1 MNDKKKIIDEIIKF
15 VMLGNPS
22 IQKKK
27 IPLNQSLLKLS
38 ILDSYGII
46 ELVTFVEK
54 KYGISIGDEELT
66 SEKFGS
72 IEKISSLIIKKISK
86 K

>member
-1 MNDKKKIIDEIIKF
+1 MNDKKKIIDEIVKF
-15 VMLGNPS
+15 VKLSNPS

-46 ELVTFVEK
+46 ELVMFIEK
-54 KYGISIGDEELT
+54 KYKVSIGDEELT
-66 SEKFGS
+66 TEKFGS
-72 IEKISSLIIKKISK
+72 IEKMTNLIIEKISCK
-86 K
+86 